1 METITKTVK
10 LCGWVSGV
18 QKVSCLKCEV
28 SIIML
33 TMRLLRD
40 GGEIAK

>member
-1 METITKTVK
+1 MERITKTVK

-18 QKVSCLKCEV
+18 QKVSCLKREV

-40 GGEIAK
+40 GREVAK